1 MPTHAERRVL
11 PYAPE
16 QLFDLV
22 ADVEKY
28 PDFLPWCL
36 AARIR
41 SRTDTVIVADLVIGF
56 KMFRER
62 FTSRVTLER
71 PGRIAVEYVE
81 GPLRHLN
88 NEWRFSPHPK
98 GCELDFSVEFE
109 FRSKVLQTLIGALF
123 DQAFQRMVA
132 AFEARA
138 DALYGAQSMPT
149 HLATQSHGV

>member
-1 MPTHAERRVL
+1 MPTHAEKRVL
-11 PYAPE
+11 SYTPD

-22 ADVEKY
+22 ADIERY

-41 SRTDTVIVADLVIGF
+41 SRSDMIVTADLVIGF

-62 FTSRVTLER
+62 FTSRVTLDR
-71 PGRIAVEYVE
+71 PGWIGVEYVE
-81 GPLRHLN
+81 GPLRYLN
-88 NEWRFSPHPK
+88 NEWRFGLHDR
-98 GCELDFSVEFE
+98 GCELDFSVDFE
-109 FRSKVLQTLIGALF
+109 FRSKVLQSLIGALF

-138 DALYGAQSMPT
+138 ESLYGGSRPT
-149 HLATQSHGV
+149 PRLATRTQGV